1 MAVALEVAHRADRPV
16 DGDLVE
22 VGPAQPDELGVDVGE
37 QAALQQRIGREVDA
51 GHDVAGMEGD
61 LLGLGEEIDRVLVQ
75 HHAADRRE
83 RNDLLG
89 DDLGRIEDVE
99 VELVGRRLVEG
110 LDVERPFG
118 EVAVVDRLP
127 QIAPRVVG
135 IGAGDLHRLVP
146 QGRGRADAG
155 PPMEL
160 HEGRFVP
167 GIDQAEGVDAEA
179 LDVAQRARDGA
190 IRHRPH
196 QHVHAL
202 GHQRDEVPESVVR
215 RGRLREAAVRLH
227 LHGMDK
233 VGELHRILDEEH
245 RDVVADQV
253 EIALVGIELH
263 GEAAHVARRVDRARA
278 ARHRR
283 EAREDLGPLAR
294 VLQER
299 GLGQARQV
307 LDRLEVA
314 MRARAAGMDDALGN
328 ALVVEMGDLLAQD
341 EILEQRRPARA
352 ALQRI
357 LVVGDRR
364 ALVGGER
371 IVGGGGGLVEFAAGR
386 RGGWCGL
393 TSWAFSRNDPL
404 ARRPAAQPVA
414 FQGVKQSK

>member
-22 VGPAQPDELGVDVGE
+22 VGPAQPDQLGVDVGE
-37 QAALQQRIGREVDA
+37 QPALQQRIGREVDA
-51 GHDVAGMEGD
+51 GHDMAGMEGD

-75 HHAADRRE
+75 HHAADRRQ
-83 RNDLLG
+83 RDDLLG

-99 VELVGRRLVEG
+99 VELVGRLLVEG

-118 EVAVVDRLP
+118 EVALVDRFP
-127 QIAPRVVG
+127 QVAPRVVG

-146 QGRGRADAG
+146 QRGGGADAG
-155 PPMEL
+155 PPVEL

-202 GHQRDEVPESVVR
+202 GHQRDEIPEGVVR
-215 RGRLREAAVRLH
+215 RGRLREAAIRLH
-227 LHGMDK
+227 LHGMDQ
-233 VGELHRILDEEH
+233 VGELHRVLDEEH

-253 EIALVGIELH
+253 EVALVGIELH
-263 GEAAHVARRVDRARA
+263 GEAAHVARRVDRAGA

-283 EAREDLGPLAR
+283 EAREDLCPFAR

-299 GLGQARQV
+299 GLGQARHV
-307 LDRLEVA
+307 LERLEVA
-314 MRARAAGMDDALGN
+314 VRGRAAGMDDALGN
-328 ALVVEMGDLLAQD
+328 AFMVEMGDLLAQH
-341 EILEQRRPARA
+341 EILEQRRAARP

-357 LVVGDRR
+357 LVVRDRR
-364 ALVGGER
+364 ALIGGER
-371 IVGGGGGLVEFAAGR
+371 LVGGCRGLVGLAAGDGDGLAAVAWALGLFHEHTPSPGDR
-386 RGGWCGL
+386 R
-393 TSWAFSRNDPL
+393 RN
-404 ARRPAAQPVA
+404 R
-414 FQGVKQSK
+414 